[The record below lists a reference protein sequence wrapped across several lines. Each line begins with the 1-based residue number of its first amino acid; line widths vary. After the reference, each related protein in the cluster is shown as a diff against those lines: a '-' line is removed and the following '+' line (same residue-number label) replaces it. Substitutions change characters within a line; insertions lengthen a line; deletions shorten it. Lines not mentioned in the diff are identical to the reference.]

1 MAKVKVNER
10 GFEALNLEIKQL
22 KREKSDLYN
31 EIDALRSQRMMLFDT
46 VSALVEDKSYW
57 SEEAQKSGI
66 IWRLE
71 KPLTIKQKLRDNLR
85 PAAH

>member
-10 GFEALNLEIKQL
+10 GFEALNLEIRQL

-71 KPLTIKQKLRDNLR
+71 NVLKNFHDS
-85 PAAH
+85 

>member
-1 MAKVKVNER
+1 MVKVKANER
-10 GFEALNLEIKQL
+10 GVESLQLEIRQL

-46 VSALVEDKSYW
+46 VSALVEDKTYW

-71 KPLTIKQKLRDNLR
+71 NVLKNIQ
-85 PAAH
+85 

>member
-31 EIDALRSQRMMLFDT
+31 EIDALRSKRMMLFDT

-71 KPLTIKQKLRDNLR
+71 NVLKNIQ
-85 PAAH
+85 

>member
-57 SEEAQKSGI
+57 
-66 IWRLE
+66 
-71 KPLTIKQKLRDNLR
+71 
-85 PAAH
+85 

>member
-46 VSALVEDKSYW
+46 VSALVEDKTYW
-57 SEEAQKSGI
+57 SEETQKSGI

-71 KPLTIKQKLRDNLR
+71 NVLKNIQ
-85 PAAH
+85 

>member
-71 KPLTIKQKLRDNLR
+71 NVLKNFHDS
-85 PAAH
+85 

>member
-71 KPLTIKQKLRDNLR
+71 YVLKNIQ
-85 PAAH
+85 

>member
-1 MAKVKVNER
+1 MAKGKVNER
-10 GFEALNLEIKQL
+10 GFEALNLEIRQL

-71 KPLTIKQKLRDNLR
+71 NVLKNFHDS
-85 PAAH
+85 

>member
-71 KPLTIKQKLRDNLR
+71 NVLNNIQ
-85 PAAH
+85 

>member
-1 MAKVKVNER
+1 VAKVKVNER
-10 GFEALNLEIKQL
+10 GFEALTLEIKQL

-71 KPLTIKQKLRDNLR
+71 NVLKNFHDS
-85 PAAH
+85 

>member
-46 VSALVEDKSYW
+46 ISALVEDKTYW

-71 KPLTIKQKLRDNLR
+71 NVLKNIQ
-85 PAAH
+85 

>member
-1 MAKVKVNER
+1 VAKVKVNER

-46 VSALVEDKSYW
+46 ISALVEDKTYW

-71 KPLTIKQKLRDNLR
+71 NVLKNIQ
-85 PAAH
+85 

>member
-46 VSALVEDKSYW
+46 ISALVEDKTYW

-71 KPLTIKQKLRDNLR
+71 NVLKNI
-85 PAAH
+85 

>member
-10 GFEALNLEIKQL
+10 GFEALTLEIKQL

-71 KPLTIKQKLRDNLR
+71 NVLKNFHDS
-85 PAAH
+85 

>member
-31 EIDALRSQRMMLFDT
+31 EIVALRSQRMMLFDT
-46 VSALVEDKSYW
+46 ISALVEDKTYW

-71 KPLTIKQKLRDNLR
+71 NVLKNIQ
-85 PAAH
+85 

>member
-1 MAKVKVNER
+1 MVKVKANER
-10 GFEALNLEIKQL
+10 GVESLQLEIKQL

-46 VSALVEDKSYW
+46 VSALVEDKTYW

-71 KPLTIKQKLRDNLR
+71 NVLKNIQ
-85 PAAH
+85 

>member
-1 MAKVKVNER
+1 VAKVKVNER

-71 KPLTIKQKLRDNLR
+71 NVLKNIQ
-85 PAAH
+85 

>member
-1 MAKVKVNER
+1 VAKVKVNER

-46 VSALVEDKSYW
+46 ISALVEDKTYW

-71 KPLTIKQKLRDNLR
+71 NVLKNI
-85 PAAH
+85 

>member
-71 KPLTIKQKLRDNLR
+71 NVLKNIQ
-85 PAAH
+85 

>member
-46 VSALVEDKSYW
+46 LSALVDDKTYW

-71 KPLTIKQKLRDNLR
+71 NVLKNIQ
-85 PAAH
+85 

>member
-46 VSALVEDKSYW
+46 VSALVEDKSYL

-71 KPLTIKQKLRDNLR
+71 NVLKNIQ
-85 PAAH
+85 

>member
-71 KPLTIKQKLRDNLR
+71 NVLKNIQIQ
-85 PAAH
+85 